1 MHNNMSE
8 VDKNEELKRVKKALR
23 DERKKNERLSER
35 LKAAKQENRRLK
47 VGAKKS
53 KKKAG
58 KEALDLLTEKEQEVV
73 SLVFPDI
80 DTGKR

>member
-1 MHNNMSE
+1 MHNNMSK

-47 VGAKKS
+47 GGAEKS

-58 KEALDLLTEKEQEVV
+58 KEALDLLTEKELEVV

>member
-47 VGAKKS
+47 GGEKKS

-58 KEALDLLTEKEQEVV
+58 KEALDLLTEKELEVV

>member
-1 MHNNMSE
+1 MHNNMSK

-47 VGAKKS
+47 GGAKKS

-58 KEALDLLTEKEQEVV
+58 KGALDLLTEKELEVV

>member
-1 MHNNMSE
+1 MHSDMSE

-47 VGAKKS
+47 GRAKRS

-58 KEALDLLTEKEQEVV
+58 KEALDLLTEKELEVV

>member
-35 LKAAKQENRRLK
+35 LKAANQENRRLK
-47 VGAKKS
+47 GGTKKS

-58 KEALDLLTEKEQEVV
+58 KEALDLLTEKELEVV

>member
-1 MHNNMSE
+1 MHNDMSE

-47 VGAKKS
+47 GGEKKS

-58 KEALDLLTEKEQEVV
+58 KEALDLLTEKELEVV

>member
-1 MHNNMSE
+1 MSE

-35 LKAAKQENRRLK
+35 LKAAKQENRQLK
-47 VGAKKS
+47 GTSKKS

-58 KEALDLLTEKEQEVV
+58 KAPLAHLTEKELEVV

-80 DTGKR
+80 DTEKL

>member
-1 MHNNMSE
+1 MHNDMSE

-23 DERKKNERLSER
+23 NERKKNERLSER

-47 VGAKKS
+47 GGEKKS

-58 KEALDLLTEKEQEVV
+58 KEALDLLTEKELEVV

>member
-1 MHNNMSE
+1 MSE

-47 VGAKKS
+47 GGAKRS

-58 KEALDLLTEKEQEVV
+58 KEALDLLTEKELEVV
-73 SLVFPDI
+73 SL
-80 DTGKR
+80 

>member
-1 MHNNMSE
+1 MSK

-47 VGAKKS
+47 GAARKS

-58 KEALDLLTEKEQEVV
+58 TEALALLAEKELEVV

-80 DTGKR
+80 DTGK

>member
-1 MHNNMSE
+1 MHNIMSE

-47 VGAKKS
+47 GAAKKS

-58 KEALDLLTEKEQEVV
+58 KKALALLTEKELEVV